1 MMTHEISCATAAKLQ
16 SFDRR
21 RFPVCGTILSGLR
34 NDLDAMAAITL
45 LSLAAAFGG
54 GAPRTG
60 RGWHS
65 GNGSSVSVNVSGD
78 IDSGGRGPTASST
91 PTLPSGTTLEGEA
104 QESILRRQRQIVDV
118 DIGAVSGDSSRR
130 HRPSLLMSRCWC
142 SPPPTRHPCRTTC
155 RAPGVLRCPPTLSS
169 IDSAASHRFASGT
182 PALSDDQA

>member
-1 MMTHEISCATAAKLQ
+1 MTHEISCATAAKLQ

-65 GNGSSVSVNVSGD
+65 GNGSSVRVNVSG
-78 IDSGGRGPTASST
+78 DSGGRGPTASST

-104 QESILRRQRQIVDV
+104 QESVLRRQRQIVDV